1 MQHLKLTFENIM
13 QPEILFYDKKMEA
26 ACFDICG
33 HLKIDNMPAI
43 NGKNYYELHNKQF
56 KKKTIGN
63 VHKLYLDDS
72 VFSPALLKKFRV
84 NNHNVL
90 FVFEE
95 NVLRGVVHI
104 SDYNRNNVL
113 ESVQDDLLAFE
124 RKLRQLILLNGFKN
138 EDMQDFF
145 LQMKN
150 SSKDK
155 NEKNYYARKIKSYDY
170 RINEINNFGQ
180 FQLFEFSDLMNFAEN
195 SFSKVVHQIN
205 DYSINGKQKTGKE
218 ILRELRNLVMHGK
231 NPVTKENEKLIYS
244 IRSLQGFMESL
255 LVLRIEYGAVI
266 NKIRQHPDYLKAIE
280 LENRSKLDIIHNH
293 HPKALE
299 YFLEF

>member
-13 QPEILFYDKKMEA
+13 QSEILFYDKKMEP

-43 NGKNYYELHNKQF
+43 NGKNYYELQNKQF
-56 KKKTIGN
+56 KRKTIRK
-63 VHKLYLDDS
+63 VHKLFIDDS
-72 VFSPALLKKFRV
+72 IFYPAVLKKFRV
-84 NNHNVL
+84 NKHNVL
-90 FVFEE
+90 FVVEE
-95 NVLRGVVHI
+95 NVLRGIVHI
-104 SDYNRNNVL
+104 CDYNRNNVL

-124 RKLRQLILLNGFKN
+124 RKLRQLILLNGLKN
-138 EDMQDFF
+138 ENMRNFF
-145 LQMKN
+145 LEMKN
-150 SSKDK
+150 SLKDK
-155 NEKNYYARKIKSYDY
+155 NEKNYYARKVKSYDY

-180 FQLFEFSDLMNFAEN
+180 FQLFEFSDLMTFAEH
-195 SFSKVVHQIN
+195 SFSQAVHRMS
-205 DYSINGKQKTGKE
+205 DYSINGNKKAGKE
-218 ILRELRNLVMHGK
+218 ILRDLRNLVMHGK

-244 IRSLQGFMESL
+244 IDSLQKFMESL
-255 LVLRIEYGAVI
+255 KVLRIEYGIVI
-266 NKIRQHPDYLKAIE
+266 NKIRHHPDYLKAIE